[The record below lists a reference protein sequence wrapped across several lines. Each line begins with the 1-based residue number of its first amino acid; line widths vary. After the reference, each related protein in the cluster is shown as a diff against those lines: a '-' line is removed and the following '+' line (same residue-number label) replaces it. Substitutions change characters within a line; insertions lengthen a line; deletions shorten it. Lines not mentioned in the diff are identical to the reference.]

1 MVLSHEPKSICILR
15 LSAIGDVCHAVSAVQ
30 AIQAHYP
37 NAKITWVIGKIEA
50 MLLADLPGVEFVI
63 FDKKQGKAAYKA
75 LQQAFK
81 GRKFDVLLHMQVA
94 LRANIAALYIPAKIK
109 LGFDWKRAK
118 EGHYLF
124 TNRHIDYQAEQHVL
138 EGFRQFACAIGV
150 PHYEPTWQM
159 PLSDADWDYAN
170 GHIRSE
176 KTLVLSP
183 AASKAER
190 NWLPER
196 YAAIADYAMSQGFE
210 VVITGG
216 PTELEQTLARDIMA
230 NMQGD
235 ALNLVG
241 KTSLKQLTCVL
252 AKGSLVIAPDT
263 GPAHMAVTM
272 GTPVIGLYAH
282 SNPART
288 GPYLYQNYVVEVY
301 HKHIAAQ
308 FGKAASELPW
318 GTRAKGKELMH
329 DISVDMVKAMF
340 DKVVKEQN
348 L

>member
-1 MVLSHEPKSICILR
+1 
-15 LSAIGDVCHAVSAVQ
+15 
-30 AIQAHYP
+30 
-37 NAKITWVIGKIEA
+37 
-50 MLLADLPGVEFVI
+50 
-63 FDKKQGKAAYKA
+63 
-75 LQQAFK
+75 
-81 GRKFDVLLHMQVA
+81 
-94 LRANIAALYIPAKIK
+94 
-109 LGFDWKRAK
+109 
-118 EGHYLF
+118 
-124 TNRHIDYQAEQHVL
+124 
-138 EGFRQFACAIGV
+138 
-150 PHYEPTWQM
+150 
-159 PLSDADWDYAN
+159 
-170 GHIRSE
+170 
-176 KTLVLSP
+176 
-183 AASKAER
+183 
-190 NWLPER
+190 
-196 YAAIADYAMSQGFE
+196 
-210 VVITGG
+210 
-216 PTELEQTLARDIMA
+216 
-230 NMQGD
+230 MQGD

-252 AKGSLVIAPDT
+252 AKGALVIAPDT

-329 DISVDMVKAMF
+329 DISVEMVKAMF